1 MGSQWHEV
9 GPVLLQGTKTQLG
22 SDRAAQP
29 GPDNGK
35 SHKGFARRR
44 GVFGSRKSSEKQVGT
59 IRVLLVAIL
68 VLLLFDSRHSLSSM
82 LRSYLRTPHL
92 LLEDMSMQKYMD
104 DFNEAADAMN
114 KAWESSEQSVREA
127 FQILFT
133 PSLEDGQPLTED
145 PLAIINNH
153 VAKMREFGAL
163 SESSVKQRR
172 DSAQHLQLLRSIC
185 RTVTL
190 RLEELKWFVY
200 MNKEYDVPVPV
211 PGHDEPYTYPPL
223 EVLEERVDDGL
234 QAAHFLKSM
243 GLSGG
248 EGTQKVDEML
258 ADKLIYLL
266 SVENKHN
273 VCNMVARYYFEHFLQ
288 PSGQEDTLKAIPSTA
303 KHQIPYSG
311 EAFRTG
317 SFARAAA
324 QIFAESEDNTN
335 YARIRKMHRIA
346 DNWTPKGVLEVT
358 KQQEKENAYSFGS
371 RLRRKRDELQAQPKE
386 GISFDD
392 LLIRA
397 LLLL

>member
-1 MGSQWHEV
+1 MGNQQHDV
-9 GPVLLQGTKTQLG
+9 GPSLLEGAQPPQGRVG
-22 SDRAAQP
+22 AAEP
-29 GPDNGK
+29 GPDNGD
-35 SHKGFARRR
+35 GEGAPWGRD
-44 GVFGSRKSSEKQVGT
+44 VFVSRKSNGKNIGT
-59 IRVLLVAIL
+59 ATALLVTFL
-68 VLLLFDSRHSLSSM
+68 VLLMFRARHSLPSRLTSF
-82 LRSYLRTPHL
+82 LETPKL
-92 LLEDMSMQKYMD
+92 LMEKINLHKYMD

-114 KAWESSEQSVREA
+114 KAWEASEPSVREA
-127 FQILFT
+127 FQTLFT

-153 VAKMREFGAL
+153 VAKMREFGVL

-234 QAAHFLKSM
+234 QASHFLKSV

-273 VCNMVARYYFEHFLQ
+273 DCNLVARYYFEHFLQ
-288 PSGQEDTLKAIPSTA
+288 PFGEDDAFKGIPPAGT
-303 KHQIPYSG
+303 HQIPYSG

-324 QIFAESEDNTN
+324 QIFGESEGSTH

-346 DNWTPKGVLEVT
+346 DNWTPKGVLEAT

-371 RLRRKRDELQAQPKE
+371 RLSRKRDQLQALLQE
-386 GISFDD
+386 GISYDD

-397 LLLL
+397 LFLL

>member
-1 MGSQWHEV
+1 
-9 GPVLLQGTKTQLG
+9 
-22 SDRAAQP
+22 
-29 GPDNGK
+29 
-35 SHKGFARRR
+35 
-44 GVFGSRKSSEKQVGT
+44 
-59 IRVLLVAIL
+59 
-68 VLLLFDSRHSLSSM
+68 
-82 LRSYLRTPHL
+82 
-92 LLEDMSMQKYMD
+92 MD

-114 KAWESSEQSVREA
+114 KAWEASEPSVREA

-153 VAKMREFGAL
+153 VAKMREFGVL
-163 SESSVKQRR
+163 SESSVKRR
-172 DSAQHLQLLRSIC
+172 GDSARHLQLLRSIC

-234 QAAHFLKSM
+234 QASHFLKSV

-273 VCNMVARYYFEHFLQ
+273 DCNLVARYYFEHFLQ

-324 QIFAESEDNTN
+324 QIFGESEGSTH

-346 DNWTPKGVLEVT
+346 DNWTPKGVLEAT
-358 KQQEKENAYSFGS
+358 KQQEEENAY
-371 RLRRKRDELQAQPKE
+371 RLEREMRSKRDQLQGFLKD
-386 GISFDD
+386 GIPFDD
-392 LLIRA
+392 LVMSA
-397 LLLL
+397 LCLL